1 MADKLKVTFS
11 NIKVTNNGEW
21 TGKGELY
28 WDFIVDGEPVGG
40 DGNRSLANPRKTPDG
55 DTILL
60 NGASRIVNKDSGQT
74 LVIEGSVAEKDNLDK
89 DEMASFRDVHRKVNG
104 WGIGAYTRALRDGNM
119 DVTVSYK
126 VDPA

>member
-1 MADKLKVTFS
+1 MADKVKVTFS

-40 DGNRSLANPRKTPDG
+40 DGNRTLSNPRKTADG

-60 NGASRIVNKDSGQT
+60 NGASRTVLKDGAQT
-74 LVIEGSVAEKDNLDK
+74 LVIEGSVSEKDNLDR
-89 DEMASFRDVHRKVNG
+89 DETATFKDVHRKTDK
-104 WGIGAYTRALRDGNM
+104 WGIGSYSRAIRDGNL

-126 VDPA
+126 IDPA